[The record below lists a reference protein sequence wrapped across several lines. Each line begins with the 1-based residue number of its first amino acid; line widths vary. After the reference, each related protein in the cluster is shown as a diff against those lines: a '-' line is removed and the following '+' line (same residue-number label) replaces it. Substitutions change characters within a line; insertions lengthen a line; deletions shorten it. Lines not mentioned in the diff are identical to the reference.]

1 VESPGVTV
9 PGFSLRLARAVAQG
23 GDAVWCGVVGWGQE
37 RCGKEQSVCG
47 LVRCRLSPIAQGERQ
62 SDVSDVR
69 LPHGW
74 SRKRSATAF
83 TLA

>member
-9 PGFSLRLARAVAQG
+9 PGFSLRLARAVAQA
-23 GDAVWCGVVGWGQE
+23 GDAVGWGQE